1 MKTITVHI
9 FDKGSS
15 ASMSETITVSDNS
28 VVGKEVVATKERI
41 EQRKNEIFDNV
52 PFHKYYFEVEC
63 FDDLNQQ
70 EEMILFELELTP
82 DC

>member
-28 VVGKEVVATKERI
+28 VKDREVIATKERI
-41 EQRKNEIFDNV
+41 EQRKEEIFANV
-52 PFHKYYFEVEC
+52 PFHKFYFEVEC
-63 FDDLNQQ
+63 FDELTS
-70 EEMILFELELTP
+70 EEESILDELELTP